1 MPARTFAQSVARR
14 LFRRWPLFQHAG
26 LGLLDVGYRIALL
39 PFRRSRVAGEAV
51 EAAALVANTQ
61 AYNEAAERYFAGFT
75 NPAFLLDKPFSDTP
89 LAAKHLIDAGVLI
102 DAMRLK
108 PRDVV
113 AEIGAGSC
121 WLSHML
127 NRFGCATISIDVSQ
141 TAIALGRQLFER
153 DPRTNWTLEPR
164 FLAYDGRR
172 LPLDDASCD
181 RIVINDAFHH
191 IPNQRDLLAEMHRVL
206 RSDGVVA
213 MSEPGYGH
221 GATAQS
227 VAEAE
232 SGVLENELVL
242 ENLAALAEDVGFRE
256 VTVIASSPL
265 VRHEIPAREL
275 GAFMGGKGFAR
286 YWKAVCAS
294 LEQHHYIVLHK
305 GPAEPT
311 TRRPSR
317 LIARID
323 LKRDDEALSLTA
335 GSRSEINLRITN
347 IGDTRWLAGE
357 HAGSGWTRVGA
368 HLHRAG
374 PPRET
379 VDFDWLRL
387 DLPHDVGPGEQVV
400 ISAKLPPL
408 QVPGDYVLMFDLVV
422 EELTWFAD
430 RGSSPAQVVLRIDPA
445 REFTD

>member
-1 MPARTFAQSVARR
+1 MPARTFGQSIARR
-14 LFRRWPLFQHAG
+14 LFGRWPVVQRASLA
-26 LGLLDVGYRIALL
+26 LLDVGYRAALL
-39 PFRRSRVAGEAV
+39 PFRRSRVAGQAV
-51 EAAALVANTQ
+51 EVTALVANTQ
-61 AYNEAAERYFAGFT
+61 AYNEAAERYFARFA

-89 LAAKHLIDAGVLI
+89 LAAKHLIDAGILI
-102 DAMRLK
+102 EGMRLK

-127 NRFGCATISIDVSQ
+127 NRFGCTTISIDVSP

-164 FLAYDGRR
+164 FFAYDGRR

-181 RIVINDAFHH
+181 RVVINDAFHH
-191 IPNQRDLLAEMHRVL
+191 IPNQRELLAEMHRVL

-221 GATAQS
+221 GATAHS

-242 ENLAALAEDVGFRE
+242 EDLAALAEDVGFRE

-275 GAFMGGKGFAR
+275 GAFMGGKGFAG
-286 YWKAVCAS
+286 YWKALCS
-294 LEQHHYIVLHK
+294 GLEQHHYIVLHK
-305 GPAEPT
+305 ETAEPT

-323 LKRDDEALSLTA
+323 LKRDDEALSLTV
-335 GSRSEINLRITN
+335 GSRSQINLRVTN

-357 HAGSGWTRVGA
+357 HAGSGWTRLGA
-368 HLHRAG
+368 HLYRAG

-379 VDFDWLRL
+379 VDFDWLRI
-387 DLPHDVGPGEQVV
+387 DLPHDVGPGEQVA
-400 ISAKLPPL
+400 IRAELPPVD
-408 QVPGDYVLMFDLVV
+408 VPGDYVVTFDLVV
-422 EELTWFAD
+422 EGLTWFAD
-430 RGSSPAQVVLRIDPA
+430 RGSSPATMFIHV
-445 REFTD
+445 T